1 MVSGCA
7 FPLVDGSDVLT
18 GLIYTKIKIPFSKK
32 LNRTPNELVIDAQGT
47 VTRLQEP
54 FSGYGVYAEFDS
66 NAIGDIARKNGLKTV
81 YFADHESFSVLLG
94 IWRYDRIIVYGEKND

>member
-18 GLIYTKIKIPFSKK
+18 GLIYKKMKVPFTKK
-32 LNRTPNELVIDAQGT
+32 LNRTPNELVIDAKGT

-54 FSGYGVYAEFDS
+54 FSGYGFYAEFDS
-66 NAIGDIARKNGLKTV
+66 NAIGDIARKNGLKTI
-81 YFADHESFSVLLG
+81 YFADHERFSVLFG
-94 IWRYDRIIVYGEKND
+94 IWRYDRIIVYGE